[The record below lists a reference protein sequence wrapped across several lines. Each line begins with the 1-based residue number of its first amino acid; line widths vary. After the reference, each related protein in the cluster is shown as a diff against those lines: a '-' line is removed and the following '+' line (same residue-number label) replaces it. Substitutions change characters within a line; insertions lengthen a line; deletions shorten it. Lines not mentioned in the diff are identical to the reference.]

1 MRILRPIVEPT
12 ADLVPLGGN
21 ADIVRRRRIGPKAIG
36 DDRPRSAVFLHDAL
50 QKLER
55 CGLVPLRRDHCFQN
69 LTFVID
75 RPPQVA
81 ELAVD
86 LHESLI
92 QMPCM
97 DAPARARWFRMVW
110 SRDRVRSCIRPS
122 GAACHD
128 RWPVRRC
135 ADQAQD
141 QRGELLS
148 SMAFYCISW
157 PGSDRSFALTF
168 LDLLTRPTFP
178 WPLSLIV
185 DQGVAATGPR

>member
-21 ADIVRRRRIGPKAIG
+21 ADIVRRRLIGPKAIG

-81 ELAVD
+81 D
-86 LHESLI
+86 LPLI
-92 QMPCM
+92 FTKASSKCHVWMP
-97 DAPARARWFRMVW
+97 PL
-110 SRDRVRSCIRPS
+110 
-122 GAACHD
+122 
-128 RWPVRRC
+128 
-135 ADQAQD
+135 AQD
-141 QRGELLS
+141 GFEWFGRVIGCGHVSGLQARPITTAGRYGD
-148 SMAFYCISW
+148 ARTRRKINAA
-157 PGSDRSFALTF
+157 SF
-168 LDLLTRPTFP
+168 
-178 WPLSLIV
+178 
-185 DQGVAATGPR
+185 